1 MNVWIGMAEKCWSH
15 RVSVHFLKAVSS
27 QFPTIHPIIFLCI
40 HVRSRSEFSYTQDIF
55 RMIQLA
61 WWPDMQV
68 AELSA
73 QKSVWIQGTMKRKL
87 IWDICYPGTES
98 NVALNLKFAH

>member
-1 MNVWIGMAEKCWSH
+1 M
-15 RVSVHFLKAVSS
+15 
-27 QFPTIHPIIFLCI
+27 P
-40 HVRSRSEFSYTQDIF
+40 
-55 RMIQLA
+55 
-61 WWPDMQV
+61 V
-68 AELSA
+68 AELCA